1 MLVSLL
7 AHYSMLKMGMGVHK
21 KLFKDR
27 KQDLCIFSCVR
38 LRRGGRKAVAM
49 WELTPRDPDFFIA
62 ARSKIVLLR
71 AANVQ
76 K

>member
-1 MLVSLL
+1 MSVSLL
-7 AHYSMLKMGMGVHK
+7 AHYSMLKMGVHM

-38 LRRGGRKAVAM
+38 LERGGRKAVTL

-62 ARSKIVLLR
+62 A
-71 AANVQ
+71 
-76 K
+76 